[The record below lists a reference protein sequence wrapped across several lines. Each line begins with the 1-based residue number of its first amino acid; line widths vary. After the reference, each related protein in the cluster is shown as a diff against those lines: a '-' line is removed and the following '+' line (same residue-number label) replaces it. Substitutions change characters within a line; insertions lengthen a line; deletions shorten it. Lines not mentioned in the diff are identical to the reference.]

1 MHCSTRTRLCRRYEA
16 NLTADSSDL
25 GAQLRISFPGPA
37 ELLVDVVS
45 LFPLENVAKGA
56 LNPYPFR
63 PDLLQYVKD
72 LNPRCA
78 LVDENMVVPHQD
90 IASRASQACTGDG
103 PS

>member
-1 MHCSTRTRLCRRYEA
+1 MRKRPLCRRYEA

-25 GAQLRISFPGPA
+25 AAQLRISFPGPA

-78 LVDENMVVPHQD
+78 LMRENTGAP
-90 IASRASQACTGDG
+90 QAVK
-103 PS
+103 P